1 MKSRQDTVR
10 LFQRVGMGPIL
21 TFTYMYL
28 TLGDPEIYTS
38 LTSKN
43 SIFVGVRVDQRV
55 FFSLYKYKVDSGIH
69 KCVTHS
75 HTHLSNDGNL
85 VYSLFFVFFFR
96 YRCKCD
102 IVY

>member
-1 MKSRQDTVR
+1 
-10 LFQRVGMGPIL
+10 MGPIL

-55 FFSLYKYKVDSGIH
+55 FFFSTSTRWIQVSTSVLHTATHTSRTMGIWFI
-69 KCVTHS
+69 VFFLFS
-75 HTHLSNDGNL
+75 
-85 VYSLFFVFFFR
+85 FFV
-96 YRCKCD
+96 
-102 IVY
+102 IAVSVI